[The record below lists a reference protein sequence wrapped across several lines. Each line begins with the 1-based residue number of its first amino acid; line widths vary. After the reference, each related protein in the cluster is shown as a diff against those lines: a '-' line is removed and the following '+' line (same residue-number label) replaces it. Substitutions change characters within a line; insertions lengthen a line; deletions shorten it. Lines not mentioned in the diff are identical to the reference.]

1 MTVRSQFAAV
11 LAAAV
16 LLFGAGC
23 GGGGAVAFTAET
35 DDPYYREGQ
44 RLVKQGR
51 DAEALAAFLKV
62 IEKRGEQASAESH
75 LEAGLI
81 CLNHIK
87 DPIEAIHH
95 FRKYLELQP
104 NAQQAPSVRGLID
117 TAKREFARTL
127 PVHPL
132 ESQAIGIDQSDQVRQ
147 LQRENDELRAQL
159 TAEHTATTTQ
169 FIRSSRAPIEPAEA
183 PAPAAMVPASSI
195 PLITPA
201 PLPTRTDLPTSLIAS
216 APPPQKVLVNP
227 SGATTRGGGRVTATS
242 PAGTGRKHTV
252 APGETLFSISRKYG
266 VTIEALQAANQSVVP
281 TVRSPLPRGAELKI
295 P

>member
-1 MTVRSQFAAV
+1 MTVRLKAAAV
-11 LAAAV
+11 LAATV
-16 LLFGAGC
+16 LSFSAGC
-23 GGGGAVAFTAET
+23 GGGRNVTFAVET

-44 RLVKQGR
+44 RLVKVGR
-51 DAEALAAFLKV
+51 DAEALSAFLKV

-104 NAQQAPSVRGLID
+104 NAKQAPGVRGLID

-127 PVHPL
+127 PAHPL
-132 ESQAIGIDQSDQVRQ
+132 ESQAVSGDQMEEVRK
-147 LQRENDELRAQL
+147 LTRENEDLRAELAQR
-159 TAEHTATTTQ
+159 TAATTQ
-169 FIRSSRAPIEPAEA
+169 FLRSSRATIEANDTPAS
-183 PAPAAMVPASSI
+183 PAAANAI

-201 PLPTRTDLPTSLIAS
+201 PMPIQAPSIGPMITAASVTTQKSMFTPPNS
-216 APPPQKVLVNP
+216 APRASRAAAPTG
-227 SGATTRGGGRVTATS
+227 S
-242 PAGTGRKHTV
+242 TGRKHTV
-252 APGETLFSISRKYG
+252 GPGDTLYNIAKRYG
-266 VTIEALQAANQSVVP
+266 VKMEDVVAANRDVLPSV
-281 TVRSPLPRGAELKI
+281 TASLRRGAELKI

>member
-1 MTVRSQFAAV
+1 MTVRLNAAAV

-16 LLFGAGC
+16 LLLGAGC
-23 GGGGAVAFTAET
+23 GGGRNVTFTVET

-44 RLVKQGR
+44 RLVKVGR
-51 DAEALAAFLKV
+51 DAEALSAFLKV

-104 NAQQAPSVRGLID
+104 NAKQAPGVRGLID

-127 PVHPL
+127 PAHPL
-132 ESQAIGIDQSDQVRQ
+132 ESQAIPGDQMEQLRQ
-147 LQRENDELRAQL
+147 LTRENEELHTQLAAQR
-159 TAEHTATTTQ
+159 TATTTQ
-169 FIRSSRAPIEPAEA
+169 FLRSSRTTVEASEP
-183 PAPAAMVPASSI
+183 PAVVANVGNI

-201 PLPTRTDLPTSLIAS
+201 PIQARAAMGESLIS
-216 APPPQKVLVNP
+216 PGSSSTPLITP
-227 SGATTRGGGRVTATS
+227 SLSTPKGRGATRAVTT
-242 PAGTGRKHTV
+242 GGRKHTI
-252 APGETLFSISRKYG
+252 GTGDTLYNVSKRYG
-266 VTIEALQAANQSVVP
+266 VKMEDIVAANRDILPSV
-281 TVRSPLPRGAELKI
+281 TAPLRRGAELKI